1 MVKEVLMITTAATLV
16 VLSERTAQDQS
27 ARPAKA
33 GRGPRHPLARLRALF
48 AGFPRA
54 TGPLNVS
61 SAGVDPRPA
70 RSS

>member
-1 MVKEVLMITTAATLV
+1 MITTAATFV
-16 VLSERTAQDQS
+16 VLSERTAQDHP

-33 GRGPRHPLARLRALF
+33 GRVTGRGPRHPLARLRVLF

>member
-1 MVKEVLMITTAATLV
+1 MITTAATFV
-16 VLSERTAQDQS
+16 VLTERTAQDHS
-27 ARPAKA
+27 ARPANA
-33 GRGPRHPLARLRALF
+33 GRVIESGRRHPLVRLRALF

-54 TGPLNVS
+54 RSPLNVS